1 MTASAQPQLTFKR
14 PAGLLTHEHAKASA
28 KPAQKLLGHSAPA
41 GLLGYTP
48 EETPETS
55 AEAPRRAGFRTR
67 ARNAQ
72 TGGQT
77 GGYDTTGSADATSG
91 IPATGL
97 MPLAQPFDNAAF
109 LKLLATIYGVEEI
122 AAAHAAKLSGF
133 TLDESKGVQTGADG
147 KLFAKAGD
155 AAVEITKESVLT
167 DAALTPAL
175 ACQMAAAAAAN
186 PHGGKLTLEGTE
198 DEKIMLFFAAQ
209 QLGLEIEESSI
220 PEIPANIADLAKKF
234 HDYEREMDLPNIAG
248 TYMPQEKKTPAAK
261 PARPTQTASVP
272 MGALSPA

>member
-1 MTASAQPQLTFKR
+1 MTASAQPQLTYDR

-48 EETPETS
+48 EQTTDQ
-55 AEAPRRAGFRTR
+55 PRTAGFRTN
-67 ARNAQ
+67 ARGAKAAPAGNGDGLGNIPGNAL
-72 TGGQT
+72 
-77 GGYDTTGSADATSG
+77 A
-91 IPATGL
+91 
-97 MPLAQPFDNAAF
+97 PLAQPLDNAAF
-109 LKLLATIYGVEEI
+109 LKLLAQIYGVDEI
-122 AAAHAAKLSGF
+122 EKARADKLSGF
-133 TLDESKGVQTGADG
+133 TLDESKGAQTGADG
-147 KLFAKAGD
+147 KLFAKVGD

-167 DAALTPAL
+167 DSALTPAL

-186 PHGGKLTLEGTE
+186 PHCGKLKLEGTD

-234 HDYEREMDLPNIAG
+234 HDYELEMDLPNIAG
-248 TYMPQEKKTPAAK
+248 TYMPQEKKKTPAQK
-261 PARPTQTASVP
+261 PARPTQTAAAP